1 MHVLVQLPLPLP
13 LWRRVYPDLRLEPPT
28 SRPTLD
34 LLLTRPSPMSG
45 QLRDEKAMGKAE
57 PVRSGD
63 YVLWDPRLPHTT
75 GEPDAFSRAAAPRQ
89 VCSTAPSPPPISP
102 DLS

>member
-1 MHVLVQLPLPLP
+1 
-13 LWRRVYPDLRLEPPT
+13 
-28 SRPTLD
+28 
-34 LLLTRPSPMSG
+34 MSG